1 MTVLGIDP
9 SYTRT
14 GLAVLH
20 CGDIPGTERVVA
32 TGALKTPAHLSDQE
46 RCREIAEQCET
57 WARSY
62 GAEAVGIENQYT
74 GHLDKR
80 VGLRLA
86 ALRSAI
92 EQRLLEVLPSQ
103 AVVQVAPAQRQ
114 AALGVSCRLGRAD
127 VKRRVVEVVQRRYGL
142 EVRSDEADAIGIG
155 LAAWRLVRRGA
166 KAEQLRMVLKTSRGK
181 ETSNA

>member
-1 MTVLGIDP
+1 MIILGIDP

-14 GLAVLH
+14 GIAVLH

-32 TGALKTPAHLSDQE
+32 TGAIKTPTHLSDQE
-46 RCREIAEQCET
+46 RCREIAAQCET

-62 GAEAVGIENQYT
+62 GVEAVGIENQYT

-86 ALRSAI
+86 SLRSAI
-92 EQRLLEVLPSQ
+92 EQRLLGSLPAE

-114 AALGVSCRLGRAD
+114 AALGVSNRLGRAD
-127 VKRRVVEVVQRRYGL
+127 VKRRVVEAVQRRYKL
-142 EVRSDEADAIGIG
+142 EVRDDEADAIGIG

-166 KAEQLRMVLKTSRGK
+166 KAEQLGLGIKVGSRRRV
-181 ETSNA
+181 AR